1 MVTTGELKQ
10 YVGLSTDTKPTDKFV
25 SANALFLE
33 LDSGDVYFYDTED
46 GWVKMGDGGGSTP
59 KQVML

>member
-33 LDSGDVYFYDTED
+33 LDTGDVYYYDIET
-46 GWVKMGDGGGSTP
+46 GWQKMGNDGDGT
-59 KQVML
+59 K

>member
-46 GWVKMGDGGGSTP
+46 GWVKMGDGGSTP

>member
-10 YVGLSTDTKPTDKFV
+10 YVGLSDDTKPTDKFV

-33 LDSGDVYFYDTED
+33 LDTGDIYYYDTEE
-46 GWVKMGDGGGSTP
+46 GWTIMGNGGSNP
-59 KQVML
+59 KQVIL